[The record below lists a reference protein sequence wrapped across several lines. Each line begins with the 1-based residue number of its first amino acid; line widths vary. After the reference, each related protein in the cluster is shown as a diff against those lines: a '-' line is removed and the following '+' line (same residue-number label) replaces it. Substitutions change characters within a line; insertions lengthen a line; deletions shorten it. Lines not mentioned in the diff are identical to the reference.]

1 MSMDWF
7 RGKMT
12 GNLHSSW
19 ENRWFPGDF
28 PLNQFVDGDIF
39 GRFNCDGDLL
49 GDLRV
54 IYLVMSF
61 DGDLLILLSDLRN
74 LFFGDL
80 RGLYHRSC

>member
-28 PLNQFVDGDIF
+28 PLNQFVDGDI
-39 GRFNCDGDLL
+39 L
-49 GDLRV
+49 GDLIV
-54 IYLVMSF
+54 MGIYLV
-61 DGDLLILLSDLRN
+61 I
-74 LFFGDL
+74 
-80 RGLYHRSC
+80 